1 MKLLIFDT
9 ETTGLPQSRSPAVD
23 GPNNWPHLVSI
34 SWVVLDSTIN
44 KIEKVRNYVIKP
56 NDWDIPN
63 ESTAIHGITHD
74 EAVRYGS
81 NLANVITEFM
91 SEECD
96 VMVAHNIDFD
106 INVLTN
112 AILWDLQL
120 PYPVYPRQLCT
131 MKLTKN
137 ICKLPGTFGR
147 YKFPK
152 LKEVY
157 QHVFG
162 IMPDQSRLHSS
173 MYDVMILTE
182 IVQLCV
188 PLREAMGLVTGNVL
202 GTVNGIY
209 KINPV

>member
-9 ETTGLPQSRSPAVD
+9 ETTGLPQSRNPAVD

-56 NDWDIPN
+56 IDWDIPV

-81 NLANVITEFM
+81 DLSSVITEFM
-91 SEECD
+91 SEERD

-182 IVQLCV
+182 IIQLCV
-188 PLREAMGLVTGNVL
+188 PLREAMGLVTCNVL

>member
-9 ETTGLPQSRSPAVD
+9 ETTGLPESRNPAVD

-56 NDWDIPN
+56 IDWIIPA
-63 ESTAIHGITHD
+63 ESTSIHGITHD

-81 NLANVITEFM
+81 DLSNVITEFM
-91 SEECD
+91 SEQCD
-96 VMVAHNIDFD
+96 AMVAHNMDFD

-112 AILWDLQL
+112 AILWDLRL

-131 MKLTKN
+131 MKLGRA

-147 YKFPK
+147 YKYPK
-152 LKEVY
+152 LKEFY
-157 QHVFG
+157 QHVFQTT
-162 IMPDQSRLHSS
+162 PDESRLHSS

-182 IVQLCV
+182 IIQLCV
-188 PLREAMGLVTGNVL
+188 PLRQAMGLVTGNVL
-202 GTVNGIY
+202 GTSNGIY
-209 KINPV
+209 KNNPV